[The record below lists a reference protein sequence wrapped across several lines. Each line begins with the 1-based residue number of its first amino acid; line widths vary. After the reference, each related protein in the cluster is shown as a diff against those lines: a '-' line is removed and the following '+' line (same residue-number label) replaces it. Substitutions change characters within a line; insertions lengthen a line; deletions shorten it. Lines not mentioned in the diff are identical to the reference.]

1 MRNVLISRRLFS
13 GMLVST
19 GLAVPVSAETS
30 SVQSQ
35 PPVSPSIS
43 EIENYLNGI
52 HTLRANF
59 DQIAPDGS
67 SSSGTLAIERPGR
80 MRLDYD
86 PPSGILLIATGDWRL
101 VFYDSSIKQVNII
114 PISQTPLGFLLDD
127 QVRLSGDVKVVDHR
141 SKGGEVGV
149 TLVRTDEPNQGNVT
163 LIFNASPIE
172 LRRWVVVDAQGQA
185 TYLILKNVQTGI
197 KLDPELFR
205 WRDPKVFGFPDDN

>member
-80 MRLDYD
+80 
-86 PPSGILLIATGDWRL
+86 
-101 VFYDSSIKQVNII
+101 
-114 PISQTPLGFLLDD
+114 ISM
-127 QVRLSGDVKVVDHR
+127 
-141 SKGGEVGV
+141 
-149 TLVRTDEPNQGNVT
+149 
-163 LIFNASPIE
+163 
-172 LRRWVVVDAQGQA
+172 
-185 TYLILKNVQTGI
+185 
-197 KLDPELFR
+197 
-205 WRDPKVFGFPDDN
+205 